1 MIQCVNNKQKES
13 NSMDFEKLILT
24 AKQYIN
30 PRQISPFVEGGQV
43 SSAIETERGNV
54 YAGICILSKCSQ
66 GLCAERNAAN
76 QMLTHGES
84 KITKLVCIDKTGAI
98 RLPCGSCREYLMQLH
113 ADNKNMQLL
122 TNQESGETITL
133 GELLPSWWG
142 EGRFDH

>member
-1 MIQCVNNKQKES
+1 MGFQ
-13 NSMDFEKLILT
+13 KLIDT

-43 SSAIETERGNV
+43 SSAIETEEGNV

-84 KITKLVCIDKTGAI
+84 KITKLVCIDKAGAT
-98 RLPCGSCREYLMQLH
+98 RLPCGSCREFLMQLH
-113 ADNKNMQLL
+113 PDNKEMRIL
-122 TNQESGETITL
+122 TNQQTGEFVTL
-133 GELLPSWWG
+133 GELLPHWWG
-142 EGRFDH
+142 EGRFK